1 MMFSKIQLRRVMKED
16 LESFRTWRNST
27 NIWENNTQF
36 IFLNME
42 NQKKWIKSL
51 SEKNSDKH
59 MFTIIDKKKK
69 PIGICGLTNF
79 DSTKKCAKIAIIIG
93 NSNFQSRGI
102 GTQSLTLL
110 LNYGF
115 KKLKLHR
122 IEAEVL
128 EYNTKSQSFFEK
140 FNFHKEAE
148 LRDYLFRNEKWW
160 SLIVYS
166 KLISD

>member
-1 MMFSKIQLRRVMKED
+1 MFSKIQLRRVTKED
-16 LESFRTWRNST
+16 LENFRNWRNST
-27 NIWENNTQF
+27 NIWKNNTQF

-42 NQKKWIKSL
+42 NQKKWIKSV

-59 MFTIIDKKKK
+59 MFTIIDTKKR
-69 PIGICGLTNF
+69 PIGICGLTNL
-79 DSTKKCAKIAIIIG
+79 DPIEKSAKIAIIIG
-93 NSNFQSRGI
+93 NSNSQSRGI

-115 KKLKLHR
+115 RKLKLHR

-128 EYNTKSQSFFEK
+128 EYNIKSQSFFEK
-140 FNFHKEAE
+140 FNFHKEVE

-160 SLIVYS
+160 SLIIYS

>member
-1 MMFSKIQLRRVMKED
+1 MFSKIQLRRVTKED
-16 LESFRTWRNST
+16 LENFRNWRNST
-27 NIWENNTQF
+27 NIWKNNTQF

-42 NQKKWIKSL
+42 NQKKWIKSV

-59 MFTIIDKKKK
+59 MFTIIDTKKRL
-69 PIGICGLTNF
+69 IGICGLTNL
-79 DSTKKCAKIAIIIG
+79 DPIEKSAKIAIIIG
-93 NSNFQSRGI
+93 NSNSQSRGI

-115 KKLKLHR
+115 RKLKLHR

-128 EYNTKSQSFFEK
+128 EYNIKSQSFFEK
-140 FNFHKEAE
+140 FNFHKEVE

-160 SLIVYS
+160 SLIIYS

>member
-1 MMFSKIQLRRVMKED
+1 MFSKIQLRRVTKED
-16 LESFRTWRNST
+16 LENFRTWRNSI
-27 NIWENNTQF
+27 NIWKNNTQF

-51 SEKNSDKH
+51 SEKNSNKH

-69 PIGICGLTNF
+69 PIGICGLTNL
-79 DSTKKCAKIAIIIG
+79 DPIEKSAKIAIIIG
-93 NSNFQSRGI
+93 NSNSQSRGI

-115 KKLKLHR
+115 RKLKLHR

-128 EYNTKSQSFFEK
+128 EYNIKSQSFFEK
-140 FNFHKEAE
+140 FNFHKEVE

-160 SLIVYS
+160 NLIIYS